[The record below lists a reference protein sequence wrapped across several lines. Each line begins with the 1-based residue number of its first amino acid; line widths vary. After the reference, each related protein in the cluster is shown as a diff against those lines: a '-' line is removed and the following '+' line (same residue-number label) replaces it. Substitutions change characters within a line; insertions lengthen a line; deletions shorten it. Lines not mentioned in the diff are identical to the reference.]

1 MNHAMNRPWWLMMTD
16 ADGPGRR
23 GPGGRGR
30 EGRGGPC
37 RGGHPGPGGPV
48 PGGFG
53 SEGFSPGGFGPGGFG
68 PGGFGPGGFGPGGVG
83 PGGFGPGRPFPGGP
97 FGPGGP
103 GARHRG
109 GGRARRGEVRSAI
122 LALLAEEPRN
132 GYQIIQPLHERTN
145 GVWKPSPG
153 AVYPALSQLEDE
165 HLIEAF
171 DNAGQKAFRLTAD
184 GETAAAAVDPTPWD
198 LVNQQS
204 GATIDGAAE
213 LWRELGSLT
222 LAARAVLAS
231 GAPDQVRAATA
242 AVADPR
248 KQLYAIL
255 AGQPEP

>member
-30 EGRGGPC
+30 EGRRGPFP
-37 RGGHPGPGGPV
+37 GGHPGPGGPV
-48 PGGFG
+48 PGGAG
-53 SEGFSPGGFGPGGFG
+53 PEGFGPGGFG
-68 PGGFGPGGFGPGGVG
+68 PGGFGHGGPGG
-83 PGGFGPGRPFPGGP
+83 
-97 FGPGGP
+97 
-103 GARHRG
+103 RHRG

-132 GYQIIQPLHERTN
+132 GYQIIQTLHERTN

-165 HLIEAF
+165 HLIESF

-204 GATIDGAAE
+204 GATVDGAAE
-213 LWRELGSLT
+213 LWREFGSLA

-242 AVADPR
+242 AVTDLR
-248 KQLYAIL
+248 KTLYGIL
-255 AGQPEP
+255 ASDPES